1 MFLLAYK
8 EYDRNFNADNS
19 FRDMNLY
26 KKFENLYPN
35 YKNKLD
41 NKKIFAVMCSGPIRW
56 FRDEL
61 RLYMSNHKELQIA
74 NYMIL

>member
-8 EYDRNFNADNS
+8 EYNDRNFNADNS

-26 KKFENLYPN
+26 KKFENLHPN

-41 NKKIFAVMCSGPIRW
+41 NKSK
-56 FRDEL
+56 
-61 RLYMSNHKELQIA
+61 
-74 NYMIL
+74 